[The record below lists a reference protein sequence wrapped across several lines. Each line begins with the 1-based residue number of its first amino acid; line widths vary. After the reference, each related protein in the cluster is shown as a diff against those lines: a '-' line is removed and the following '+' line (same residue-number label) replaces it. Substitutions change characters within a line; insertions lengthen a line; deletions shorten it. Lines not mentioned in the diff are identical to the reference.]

1 MGDFSLDIDPDMKDQ
16 LEPFYAVTKSSCHTR
31 IVTFC
36 TLLFL
41 PEGVNYIHKIEY
53 LNVNLTM
60 EQRQTLLEI
69 EAELFNAMAHPSR
82 LEILE
87 LLREGEA
94 CVCHI
99 QAMLGQRQAYIS
111 QHLNILRHAG
121 LVTTR
126 KDGLRV
132 YYKISD
138 PGLFDV
144 MDQVKG
150 MLQTLRILQPGST
163 DQIEL
168 ARQRKSCHCP
178 QCSTHNIEVQA
189 AAPKEECFD

>member
-1 MGDFSLDIDPDMKDQ
+1 
-16 LEPFYAVTKSSCHTR
+16 
-31 IVTFC
+31 VTFH
-36 TLLFL
+36 TFQFRL
-41 PEGVNYIHKIEY
+41 EEINYIHKIEY
-53 LNVNLTM
+53 LNVNFTM

-69 EAELFNAMAHPSR
+69 EAEIFNAMAHPSR

-121 LVTTR
+121 LVTSR
-126 KDGLRV
+126 KEGLRV
-132 YYKISD
+132 YYKISN

-150 MLQTLRILQPGST
+150 LLQTLRILQPGTT
-163 DQIEL
+163 DQTYL
-168 ARQRKSCHCP
+168 ARQRKPCHCP
-178 QCSTHNIEVQA
+178 QCSTRNIEVQA
-189 AAPKEECFD
+189 IAPQEKSYG